1 MNAEHPAASNAP
13 DPTGTDRK
21 GGAPDPDGAFPAGF
35 ATHDVDTGRGPVRA
49 RVGGSGP
56 PLLLLHGFPQT
67 GLMWHGVAARL
78 AEHRT
83 VVATDLA
90 GYGASLRPAPTADHT
105 AHGKRALAR
114 DQVEAMSA
122 LGFDRFAVAGHD
134 RGGRVAY
141 RLALDHPERV
151 ERLSVLDVVPTG
163 EVWRRADRTFAQGYW
178 HWGFLAQAAP
188 LPERLIAADPDA
200 FFDLA
205 VRRGMGLGAAPGR
218 YPEAV
223 LDAYRRA
230 FDDPGA
236 IEAMCEDYR
245 AGASCDVALDDE
257 DRAAGRTID
266 CPVQVLWAANGALPH
281 FYRDVLDV
289 WRAWAPDLRGGPVD
303 AGHFLAEDRP
313 DETAAALLA
322 FLGER
327 A

>member
-1 MNAEHPAASNAP
+1 MDADHPAPKSAP
-13 DPTGTDRK
+13 DREH
-21 GGAPDPDGAFPAGF
+21 AHDPDGAFPAAF
-35 ATHDVDTGRGPVRA
+35 RTEDVDTSRGTVRA
-49 RVGGSGP
+49 RIGGSGP

-67 GLMWHGVAARL
+67 GLMWHAVAARL

-90 GYGASLRPAPTADHT
+90 GYGASLRPVPTADHA
-105 AHGKRALAR
+105 AHGKRALAG
-114 DQVEAMSA
+114 DQVEAMGA

-163 EVWRRADRTFAQGYW
+163 EVWRRADRTFAYGYW

-205 VRRGMGLGAAPGR
+205 VRRGMGLGRAEGR
-218 YPEAV
+218 YPDAV
-223 LDAYRRA
+223 LDVYRRA

-236 IEAMCEDYR
+236 IGAMCEDYR
-245 AGASCDVALDDE
+245 AGATCDVALDDE
-257 DRAAGRTID
+257 DRGAGRTID

-281 FYRDVLDV
+281 FYPDVLDV
-289 WRAWAPDLRGGPVD
+289 WRAWAPDLRGGPID
-303 AGHFLAEDRP
+303 ASHFLAEDRP
-313 DETAAALLA
+313 EETAAALLR
-322 FLGER
+322 FLGEG